1 MYLFSLFFFIDQ
13 TINNME
19 RVIMEP
25 KEFLFHGWMMGKA
38 LNTAKEALQ
47 LGEVI
52 LGHQRLINW
61 VRINISA

>member
-1 MYLFSLFFFIDQ
+1 MVMATASDHG
-13 TINNME
+13 TN
-19 RVIMEP
+19 